1 METPLLEYDRVE
13 VSYNGVPTLH
23 NICLRVLPGEIVCV
37 VGESGSGKSTLI
49 KAAMGQLGPA
59 GLVTQGNIWYKGHSL
74 PDLPPAKMR
83 ELCGKDLA
91 LLFQDSLAALNPIR
105 RVGAQMYEA
114 VLAHLSMSREECD
127 RMAKDLLA
135 RLGID
140 DPARVLQ
147 SYPFELSGGMGQR
160 VGVAM
165 ALICQP
171 RILFADEP
179 SSALDVITQ
188 GMLVDLLREVNRS
201 LGTTIVLVTH
211 NMGVVRRLANHVLV
225 LRDGRAVEYGSA
237 AQVLESPSSSYTREL
252 LAAIPRIRQEG
263 SASHG

>member
-1 METPLLEYDRVE
+1 
-13 VSYNGVPTLH
+13 
-23 NICLRVLPGEIVCV
+23 
-37 VGESGSGKSTLI
+37 
-49 KAAMGQLGPA
+49 
-59 GLVTQGNIWYKGHSL
+59 
-74 PDLPPAKMR
+74 MR
-83 ELCGKDLA
+83 ELCGSDLA

-105 RVGAQMYEA
+105 RVGVQMHEA
-114 VLAHLSMSREECD
+114 MAAHQRVTREECD
-127 RMAKDLLA
+127 RVAQDLLE

-188 GMLVDLLREVNRS
+188 GMLVDLLSEVNKNM
-201 LGTTIVLVTH
+201 GTTIVLVTH
-211 NMGVVRRLANHVLV
+211 NMGVVSRLADHVLV
-225 LRDGRAVEYGSA
+225 LRNGHAMEYGSA

-252 LAAIPRIRQEG
+252 LAAVPRMRQEG
-263 SASHG
+263 SVSHG